1 MFSNLI
7 STTALLSLVILIAD
21 VSSVSASTV
30 HHVPRIRHH
39 QLTNRP
45 ASKALADDTPKKI
58 RRRKTCGRPHT
69 VTPTKTVADEG
80 TTTIVSSTKSA
91 PKPTKNTSS
100 GGGGG
105 NGIKPPGWPMLTQA
119 GAAPAAT
126 RTSAADP
133 FLMELSKS
141 YNNADNPLY
150 NKVHKG
156 IMTYYGQGLGACGD
170 TYDDNSFTAAVSKL
184 MYDSWPGAMA
194 GEMNRNPICGPFV
207 PGRKTINQ
215 AGRFVTSVK
224 GASFVNVGGDGL
236 LNCDLKSQC
245 HIPLTATV
253 KHGGKSIV
261 VKIVDRC
268 EACAIG
274 DIDLTPTAFAALAD
288 MSLGRT
294 DVEWFF
300 NKY

>member
-1 MFSNLI
+1 
-7 STTALLSLVILIAD
+7 
-21 VSSVSASTV
+21 
-30 HHVPRIRHH
+30 
-39 QLTNRP
+39 
-45 ASKALADDTPKKI
+45 
-58 RRRKTCGRPHT
+58 
-69 VTPTKTVADEG
+69 
-80 TTTIVSSTKSA
+80 
-91 PKPTKNTSS
+91 
-100 GGGGG
+100 
-105 NGIKPPGWPMLTQA
+105 MLTQA